1 MHNYFF
7 ITYKQQQQRYIT
19 LYKVVLLL
27 QLLITT
33 LKSVKVYML
42 TLYRNF
48 LLLN

>member
-7 ITYKQQQQRYIT
+7 ITYKQQQRYIT
-19 LYKVVLLL
+19 LYKVVLIL

-33 LKSVKVYML
+33 IKSVKVYML
-42 TLYRNF
+42 TLYTNF